1 MAQGVSLVRTVTGV
15 AGTKINGEDLVAAV
29 PIHARPAPGST
40 SVGSISRHRSIPE
53 SGVTVH
59 DVKGHDVEGHD
70 VEGGFNAAASVGLAR
85 RYLPQLNHSNAGRQ
99 YQAQVLEGIPV
110 ARISRMNQGI
120 RTDQDSMPVASSPQ
134 IIQPQFDTLVEHQM
148 GPLDEVLLGTVP
160 RRLEPKEKGKGKQS
174 DPVKFSLKKQQKG
187 ATLKEACAAYQL
199 ASGRLSR

>member
-1 MAQGVSLVRTVTGV
+1 MFLAQLIACGLVVFSQ
-15 AGTKINGEDLVAAV
+15 AV

-59 DVKGHDVEGHD
+59 DVEGHDVEGHDVEGHDVEGHD
-70 VEGGFNAAASVGLAR
+70 VEGGFNAAASVGVAL

-120 RTDQDSMPVASSPQ
+120 RTDQGSMPVASSPQ
-134 IIQPQFDTLVEHQM
+134 IMQPQFDTLVEHQM
-148 GPLDEVLLGTVP
+148 GPLDEVFLGTVP
-160 RRLEPKEKGKGKQS
+160 PKEKGRG
-174 DPVKFSLKKQQKG
+174 SLM
-187 ATLKEACAAYQL
+187 
-199 ASGRLSR
+199 R

>member
-1 MAQGVSLVRTVTGV
+1 MFLAQLIACGLVVFSQ
-15 AGTKINGEDLVAAV
+15 AV

-59 DVKGHDVEGHD
+59 DVEGHDVEGHDVEGHD
-70 VEGGFNAAASVGLAR
+70 VEGGFNAAASVGLAL
-85 RYLPQLNHSNAGRQ
+85 RYLLQLNHSNAGRQ

-120 RTDQDSMPVASSPQ
+120 RTDQGSMPVASSPQ
-134 IIQPQFDTLVEHQM
+134 IMQPQFDTLVEHQM

-160 RRLEPKEKGKGKQS
+160 RRLEPKEKGRG
-174 DPVKFSLKKQQKG
+174 SLM
-187 ATLKEACAAYQL
+187 
-199 ASGRLSR
+199 R

>member
-1 MAQGVSLVRTVTGV
+1 MFLAQLIACGLVVFSQ
-15 AGTKINGEDLVAAV
+15 AV

-53 SGVTVH
+53 SGVTV
-59 DVKGHDVEGHD
+59 HDVEGHD

-110 ARISRMNQGI
+110 ARISRMNEGN
-120 RTDQDSMPVASSPQ
+120 RTDQGSMPVASSPQ
-134 IIQPQFDTLVEHQM
+134 IMQPQFDTLVEHQM

-160 RRLEPKEKGKGKQS
+160 RRLEPKEKGKG
-174 DPVKFSLKKQQKG
+174 SLM
-187 ATLKEACAAYQL
+187 
-199 ASGRLSR
+199 R